1 MASRATKLFLLV
13 LSLGHAQYIYQQYI
27 PQRPVQMQ
35 QVQQPQLVYYPM
47 RTNCANRCAPQA
59 RYRLTYRPLVPM
71 QPQPLQPGQ
80 PIIPINPVGPPHPSQ
95 IIRPTQPQLP
105 QPLRPVQPVQPPVVQ
120 PPTGMPVVVPP
131 NTLQPAPTAPSS
143 TLSPITTPHSRPT
156 TTTELPTPGPES
168 TTPTTRA
175 APTTTASTV
184 APTTT
189 STTTTTAAP
198 VVEEEEEPVEIQTI
212 RPSPRAV
219 TPRTTTTTERATEAP
234 EEQEQDRATEP
245 STTSE
250 SATGEYPPNQM
261 RPGRRLPSG
270 EQTTFWK
277 ISSPNPCE
285 SGEPLKNDFGAPISC
300 NVLVEA
306 NGGCPESHFCHPGVG
321 FATTQCCPRTTELPR
336 CDQPRNVG
344 IGREMSARWYYD
356 VTTKECRRFLYKGIK
371 GNENN
376 FITKTACMDACA
388 RVEKKSF
395 PEPRN
400 PCRSGDFARNET
412 TKRKIDC
419 GFAGGDGCPA
429 GFYCHIGID
438 AETSACCESSG
449 ITDSCLLA
457 INLGEGKEQIKRFYF
472 NTLKKKCTEFVY
484 KGTKGNENNF
494 LTLKQCEHE
503 CKKWNDPC
511 PLAIGELSVRPQCT
525 LDGGECGDGE
535 WCHVGHSSVTTVCC
549 PGAVDPCEQSLEVGE
564 GPHNLTRWYADPDD
578 KACSRKC
585 KQFQYGGTKGNQNN
599 FLTKAMCENTC
610 SKQCSDPCGSGSLLM
625 LPTGEPRQCS
635 PLSPCPNTHWCH
647 VGVTPQTTVCC
658 SAVPDTCHLPLALG
672 HGTSH
677 LTRWRFDADK
687 KKCVSFFYSGE
698 GGNQNMFLTA
708 EDCATVCPTFF
719 NPCSS
724 GKPIMIGS
732 EPKVCS
738 SSDKCPSTHYCH
750 FGSDESD
757 QFCCPKNGDPCEQ
770 SLQEGN
776 GDATLERYFFDSDAR
791 RCEKFVYRGS
801 KGNANNFL
809 TKTACEKA
817 CPVLSNPCKNG
828 EPLLGEDKEPV
839 ICGGEQGCKP
849 GYFCHV
855 GASPDTTYCC
865 PGTRRACDQPME
877 SGEGEAKLERFFFDG
892 AVQMCRAFTYKGL
905 KGNANNFLSM
915 AACREACREANPCG
929 TGEPFT
935 DGEGERLLCTGGQ
948 KHDSCPGGFFC
959 HVGSNALTTLCC
971 PKSNSDPCTQ
981 PRSEG
986 AGGEK
991 LPRFFFNT
999 RTGRCTSFLYGGT
1012 GGNENNFIS
1021 SATCQSACPVHR
1033 DYCPHGMPMT
1043 DIEDRLET
1051 CAVDR
1056 PCPEGFL
1063 CHVNSEHNVSVC
1075 CRDPTDFCTAPRD
1088 AGPCDRMETRYGYD
1102 PTTDSC
1108 VPYEYGG
1115 CGGSL
1120 NLFSTLHKCT
1130 QICCKEYAR
1139 RRRSIY

>member
-1 MASRATKLFLLV
+1 MASRAFLFLLSLFS
-13 LSLGHAQYIYQQYI
+13 LSTSQYIYQQYI
-27 PQRPVQMQ
+27 PQRPVQVQ
-35 QVQQPQLVYYPM
+35 QQPQLVYYPM
-47 RTNCANRCAPQA
+47 RTNCGNGCAQQA
-59 RYRLTYRPLVPM
+59 RYRMTYRPLGPM
-71 QPQPLQPGQ
+71 PLQPMQPGQ
-80 PIIPINPVGPPHPSQ
+80 PIIPINPVQPPHPSQ
-95 IIRPTQPQLP
+95 IVRPTQPQ
-105 QPLRPVQPVQPPVVQ
+105 QPCSRTVQPVRPVQ

-143 TLSPITTPHSRPT
+143 TLPPITPPATRPT

-168 TTPTTRA
+168 TTPS
-175 APTTTASTV
+175 TTT
-184 APTTT
+184 TTT
-189 STTTTTAAP
+189 ETTTTAAP
-198 VVEEEEEPVEIQTI
+198 TT
-212 RPSPRAV
+212 
-219 TPRTTTTTERATEAP
+219 TPTTTTTTEEPEEEEATVEIRTIRPSSRNVPTLRRTTTEATP
-234 EEQEQDRATEP
+234 EEEEEQATVRVHKEP
-245 STTSE
+245 STSTDE
-250 SATGEYPPNQM
+250 TGEYPPNQM

-321 FATTQCCPRTTELPR
+321 FATTQCCPRSSELSR

-344 IGREMSARWYYD
+344 IGREMSARWYFD
-356 VTTKECRRFLYKGIK
+356 VQTKECRRFLYKGIK

-388 RVEKKSF
+388 RTEKKGF

-400 PCRSGDFARNET
+400 PCRSGDYARNGT

-419 GFAGGDGCPA
+419 GFAGGDGCPS

-438 AETSACCESSG
+438 AENSACCESSG

-457 INLGEGKEQIKRFYF
+457 VNLGEGKEQIKRFYF
-472 NTLKKKCTEFVY
+472 NTLTKKCAEFVY

-494 LTLKQCEHE
+494 LTLKQCEE
-503 CKKWNDPC
+503 QCKKWNDPC
-511 PLAIGELSVRPQCT
+511 PLSIGELSVRPQCT
-525 LDGGECGDGE
+525 LDGGECGNGE
-535 WCHVGHSSVTTVCC
+535 WCHVGHSALTTVCC
-549 PGAVDPCEQSLEVGE
+549 PGAVDPCEQTLDVGE
-564 GPHNLTRWYADPDD
+564 GPHNLTRWFSDPDD
-578 KACSRKC
+578 KSCSRKC
-585 KQFQYGGTKGNQNN
+585 KQFQYGGTRGNQNN
-599 FLTKAMCENTC
+599 FLTKAMCEKTC
-610 SKQCSDPCGSGSLLM
+610 SKKCSDPCGSGSLLM
-625 LPTGEPRQCS
+625 LPSGDPRQCS

-732 EPKVCS
+732 EPKICS
-738 SSDKCPSTHYCH
+738 SSDKCPHTHYCH
-750 FGSDESD
+750 FGADESD

-770 SLQEGN
+770 SLLEGT
-776 GDATLERYFFDSDAR
+776 GQATLERYFYDSESR

-809 TKTACEKA
+809 TKAACEKT
-817 CPVLSNPCKNG
+817 CPVFSNPCKDG

-877 SGEGEAKLERFFFDG
+877 TGVGDAKLERFFFDG
-892 AVQMCRAFTYKGL
+892 TVQMCRAFTYKGL
-905 KGNANNFLSM
+905 KGNANNFLSI

-935 DGEGERLLCTGGQ
+935 DGEGERLMCTGGQ
-948 KHDSCPGGFFC
+948 KHDTCPGGFFC

-971 PKSNSDPCTQ
+971 PKSNFDPCSQ
-981 PRSEG
+981 ARSEG
-986 AGGEK
+986 TGGEN
-991 LPRFFFNT
+991 LPRFFYNS
-999 RTGRCTSFLYGGT
+999 RTGRCTSFLYGGM

-1021 SATCQSACPVHR
+1021 MATCQSACPVHR
-1033 DYCPHGMPMT
+1033 DFCPHGMPMM
-1043 DIEDRLET
+1043 DVEDRLET

-1056 PCPEGFL
+1056 PCPQGFL
-1063 CHVNSEHNVSVC
+1063 CHVNAEHNVSVC

-1088 AGPCDRMETRYGYD
+1088 PGPCNKMETRYGYD
-1102 PTTDSC
+1102 PSTDSC

-1120 NLFSTLHKCT
+1120 NLFPTLLKCT

-1139 RRRSIY
+1139 KR